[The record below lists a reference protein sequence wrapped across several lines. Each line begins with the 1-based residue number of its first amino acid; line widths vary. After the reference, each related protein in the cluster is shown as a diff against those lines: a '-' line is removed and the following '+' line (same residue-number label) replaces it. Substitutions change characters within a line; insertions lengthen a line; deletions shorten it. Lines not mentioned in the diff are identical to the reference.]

1 MKQRNKIILCVFG
14 GLLLIW
20 TGSFQFSRSNTSAL
34 YGDFTFPKGL
44 KIEKVAVRENGQI
57 FRIVQVGPSGATLEN
72 QITRREIHV
81 PWTLYLP
88 FYQLGTISGRLVYD
102 AQVLDNHW
110 TSLSVSIS
118 ESTTRYAIIPK
129 VFRKEEIGSRLVDTM
144 VKAAEVRISESQK

>member
-1 MKQRNKIILCVFG
+1 MARYS
-14 GLLLIW
+14 
-20 TGSFQFSRSNTSAL
+20 GSFRW
-34 YGDFTFPKGL
+34 GL
-44 KIEKVAVRENGQI
+44 A
-57 FRIVQVGPSGATLEN
+57 ATLEN

-88 FYQLGTISGRLVYD
+88 FYQFGTISGRLVYD

-129 VFRKEEIGSRLVDTM
+129 VFRKEEIGSRLVDTI
-144 VKAAEVRISESQK
+144 VKGAEVRISESQK